1 MCTSH
6 EWTKYRHMYILI
18 VPILWHASVSV
29 SIVVE
34 SFACH
39 VWVSTQP
46 YVHVLYMILGISVY
60 DVKPGFCQCPMDEP
74 ASMGLVRSRANH
86 PKRFIGGHTRPQKN
100 VAIRQERP
108 MVVGLAPKCEWIS
121 MFSGYSKMSMVE
133 APPLPRP
140 SFPRWLPHPYLR
152 TRRSG

>member
-86 PKRFIGGHTRPQKN
+86 PKRFIGGHTRPQKKCSHPSRTTHGGWVSTKMWMNLHVLWLFQN
-100 VAIRQERP
+100 VHGWSP
-108 MVVGLAPKCEWIS
+108 TLASALIS
-121 MFSGYSKMSMVE
+121 SLTS
-133 APPLPRP
+133 P
-140 SFPRWLPHPYLR
+140 SIP
-152 TRRSG
+152 